1 MVPNLNQI
9 LEVLPSIKLHYQP
22 TAQPSYHTRTLPPP
36 YSFFSAV
43 DNQNGAMPSS
53 PFPCLCVST
62 DCPNENG
69 KTRKDPH
76 FLRKITSTKITF
88 HSLIGMARNLAEP
101 PAGNR
106 GVFFFWRRR
115 ERKSAKPLLPQPRKK
130 KRRITKRRVS
140 VRDGNRLQQVK
151 ERGGRGKLKRE
162 ENN

>member
-1 MVPNLNQI
+1 MPNIEGIVVCLRPSSCI
-9 LEVLPSIKLHYQP
+9 LPHRIP
-22 TAQPSYHTRTLPPP
+22 TPPLSYRTRTLPP
-36 YSFFSAV
+36 YSFFSV

-106 GVFFFWRRR
+106 GVFFFWRRSGGGSGSLRSRCCRNR
-115 ERKSAKPLLPQPRKK
+115 ERR
-130 KRRITKRRVS
+130 
-140 VRDGNRLQQVK
+140 
-151 ERGGRGKLKRE
+151 RGGLQSE
-162 ENN
+162 ECQCVMVIDCSR